1 MWCARISYLKHLE
14 TSWLDTPLI
23 CALMV
28 SYGFCFLT
36 FAILNVDSKQQDIK
50 TSFWKYLGSAGCHS
64 APRFVYEATGA
75 PVDSINVC
83 GILVDRS
90 RSQSVRSPFE
100 VRSNLTSSPGATKM
114 TCRWHADDMPSFS
127 SSTVYV
133 VHSCLLAMCQRQ
145 QSAFW
150 LESKFRPVIGGH
162 AGKSVLP
169 LFSQD
174 REDLTQWCECNS
186 KVISF
191 LIAVLS
197 RNNVARG
204 NFTTTS
210 WTGVL

>member
-1 MWCARISYLKHLE
+1 
-14 TSWLDTPLI
+14 
-23 CALMV
+23 MV
-28 SYGFCFLT
+28 SVSWHLQSWMWI
-36 FAILNVDSKQQDIK
+36 ASSK
-50 TSFWKYLGSAGCHS
+50 TSRHPFENTS
-64 APRFVYEATGA
+64 VA
-75 PVDSINVC
+75 PVAIQHRGSCMRPLELQWIPSTCAESWSTV
-83 GILVDRS
+83 V
-90 RSQSVRSPFE
+90 VPSPFE
-100 VRSNLTSSPGATKM
+100 VRSKSVRTWHLPLEPP
-114 TCRWHADDMPSFS
+114 RWHADDMPSFS